1 MRDYSK
7 VSSGFWTGKTGRS
20 LRGDMQT
27 QIVAMYLMT
36 SPHSNM
42 IGVFHCPILY
52 IAHETGSPLEGA
64 TEGLKKLIEGGFC
77 TYEDDSETIWV
88 HQMANFQI
96 GEELKPTDNRVKDI
110 RKQFENLPEGRIKTE
125 FFKKYGKAFHL
136 ENTKPLASPSVA
148 PSKPEAGAGTEAGDS
163 GAPSAGEGAP
173 NDPPPSP
180 TVAGLICKA
189 IKAEGIGSVSPSNP
203 KFLELIQAGATL
215 EMFVDVAIL
224 AKERNAPNFGY
235 VLKTVSG
242 QLDDARK
249 SPPRQRDSQQPA
261 PVDF

>member
-64 TEGLKKLIEGGFC
+64 TEGLKKLIQGGFC
-77 TYEDDSETIWV
+77 TYEEDSETIWV

-96 GEELKPTDNRVKDI
+96 GEALKASDNRVKDI

-136 ENTKPLASPSVA
+136 EISKPLASPSEA
-148 PSKPEAGAGTEAGDS
+148 PPKPEAVAGTEAGES
-163 GAPSAGEGAP
+163 GGPSPGEDPPRAPS
-173 NDPPPSP
+173 PSP
-180 TVAGLICKA
+180 TIAGAICKA
-189 IKAEGIGSVSPSNP
+189 IRAEGIGSVSPSNP
-203 KFLELIQAGATL
+203 TFLGLIEAGATPEL
-215 EMFVDVAIL
+215 FVDVARL
-224 AKERNAPNFGY
+224 AKERNILTFAY
-235 VLKTVSG
+235 VLATVAG
-242 QLDDARK
+242 QIGDTEKRPAKPKRE
-249 SPPRQRDSQQPA
+249 QPET
-261 PVDF
+261 VDY